1 MQPFATPQQLEA
13 MTKGAIPASHPSAED
28 LLNGASRAIRRRC
41 GWHIG
46 PEVTEVLTVDGSGG
60 ELLQLPT
67 MHLRDVV
74 SVAERGRGDVR
85 GDLVEWSQTGTLRAP
100 RGRWTDRFRGVRAH
114 VTHGYALE
122 DLADLTQ
129 IVLQVTAIALSSP
142 TGATRE
148 QSAALAVSWAT
159 TAPGVSGG
167 LALLQRDLDIVD
179 SYRIGASA

>member
-1 MQPFATPQQLEA
+1 MQPFATPQQLEE
-13 MTKGAIPASHPSAED
+13 MTQGKIPASHPSVEA

-60 ELLQLPT
+60 EYLQLPT
-67 MHLRDVV
+67 MHLVDVV
-74 SVAERGRGDVR
+74 SVAERGRDDVP
-85 GDLVEWSQTGTLRAP
+85 GDLVEWSATGTLRAP
-100 RGRWTDRFRGVRAH
+100 YGRWTDRFRGIRAN
-114 VTHGYALE
+114 VKHGYPIE

-129 IVLQVTAIALSSP
+129 IVLQVCSIALSSP

-167 LALLQRDLDIVD
+167 LSLLQRDLDIVD

>member
-1 MQPFATPQQLEA
+1 MQPFATPQQLEE
-13 MTKGAIPASHPSAED
+13 MTKGAIPADHPSARG
-28 LLNGASRAIRRRC
+28 LLEGASRAIRRRC

-46 PEVTEVLTVDGSGG
+46 PVQEVELVVDGTGG

-67 MHLRDVV
+67 LHLLDVLEVIEHGRDPVP
-74 SVAERGRGDVR
+74 GH
-85 GDLVEWSQTGTLRAP
+85 LVEWSETGTLRAYH
-100 RGRWTDRFRGVRAH
+100 GRWTHRFRGVRAS
-114 VTHGYALE
+114 VKHGYPLE
-122 DLADLTQ
+122 DLTDLTQ

-159 TAPGVSGG
+159 TAPGVAGG